1 MTAIADTGAQMVV
14 AGPWLPGS
22 LGLQRNELIP
32 VKMTMIRSVSGHV
45 RVLGGIL
52 LNIAVTNASG
62 CSPTAKYLDKS

>member
-14 AGPWLPGS
+14 AGPWLPHS

-32 VKMTMIRSVSGHV
+32 VKMTMIRSAAGHV

-52 LNIAVTNASG
+52 ANIAVRNTSG
-62 CSPTAKYLDKS
+62 CSLTAK